1 MGKKQQR
8 SLKKWYKQEQGLECM
23 APWETRE
30 GLAQGD
36 GSEWQE
42 IKKEE
47 VTNKDNVPRKTY
59 SRAEGVNGSEDKHED
74 QSSDPK
80 TSGRN

>member
-1 MGKKQQR
+1 
-8 SLKKWYKQEQGLECM
+8 M
-23 APWETRE
+23 APWESRE

-47 VTNKDNVPRKTY
+47 VTNKDNEPRKAY
-59 SRAEGVNGSEDKHED
+59 SRAEGMNGSEDKHED

-80 TSGRN
+80 TPGRN